1 MAEKI
6 RKGTIDLWVEMS
18 RYFVV
23 PRSMKETQNRFFMQR
38 QRVEHNVE
46 RMVAYGVPI
55 EKRKVLG
62 HGYGSVRFVL
72 TGDLEDAV
80 CLLQGKPQP
89 EKKIEPAAMAVKK
102 IAKKKRCLRDVSADM
117 RSQKAPWFVL
127 TTECVR
133 LF

>member
-6 RKGTIDLWVEMS
+6 RKGTIALWVEMS

-38 QRVEHNVE
+38 QRVEHNVA
-46 RMVAYGVPI
+46 RMIAYGVPV
-55 EKRKVLG
+55 EKRKILG

-80 CLLQGKPQP
+80 CLLHGKPKP
-89 EKKIEPAAMAVKK
+89 EKKQEPVAPVVKNPG
-102 IAKKKRCLRDVSADM
+102 KKKRDLRDVSADM
-117 RSQKAPWFVL
+117 RGQKAPWFVL
-127 TTECVR
+127 TTECER
-133 LF
+133 LY